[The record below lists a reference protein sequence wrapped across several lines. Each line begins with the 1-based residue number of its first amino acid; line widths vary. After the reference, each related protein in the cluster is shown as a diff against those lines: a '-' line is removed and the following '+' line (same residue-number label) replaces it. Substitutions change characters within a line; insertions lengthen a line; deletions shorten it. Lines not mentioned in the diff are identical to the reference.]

1 MATRQRRAFVETD
14 GESRAGGE
22 HAPEGGQGGEG
33 GEGGDGGDGG
43 DGGGG
48 GGVVV
53 RGKSISVG
61 WAALFGIGM
70 GLLSGVGST
79 VTWKV
84 STDGVNARQDDVDA
98 GLKQMDA
105 DHEARLRALETNVV
119 GGLAEIRAELREI
132 KGRIKP

>member
-1 MATRQRRAFVETD
+1 M
-14 GESRAGGE
+14 
-22 HAPEGGQGGEG
+22 
-33 GEGGDGGDGG
+33 
-43 DGGGG
+43 
-48 GGVVV
+48 